1 MPLDI
6 ISTAIFDGPEA
17 VPGWSTALKYGP
29 YVLAAAA
36 AKYYF
41 GGASNNFGRDLHGRV
56 FIITGGTSGLGAY
69 VAYDLAQR
77 GAQLVL
83 LCRLALDQW
92 TVDFVDDLR
101 EKTGNFMVYA
111 EQCDLA
117 SLHSVRLFATKWLD
131 NQPPRR
137 LDGVVCCAA
146 DCIPRGRAR
155 ATTTDGVERQVGVN
169 YLAHAHLLTLLK
181 PLLHVQPP
189 DRDVRVVVT
198 TCLSHAMAQLSP
210 DDWWWLQRPY
220 PAARP
225 GVVYG
230 SSKLMLGMFA
240 RLFQRDLNRY
250 ERKDKA
256 PCNIKVSVVNPGIM
270 RTPLTRRFLS
280 MGTVWGLVL
289 YVLLWPVWFLV
300 FKSAR
305 QGAQSVLWAILAP
318 VLGAQDGGNLVQEC
332 GILTKGRKE
341 YWDYDLQDKLVADT
355 AAYIEEVEKRSAV
368 ERKRAG
374 VLLPEEERRK
384 ADIHE
389 KPSTEA
395 ELDFKLNLMRK
406 AMGTPMG
413 GPELSLF
420 GSASNAK
427 THASHAN
434 LGSKVGAQVGEAR
447 ARKT

>member
-6 ISTAIFDGPEA
+6 LSTAYFEGPQA
-17 VPGWSTALKYGP
+17 VPGWSAAVKYGP
-29 YVLAAAA
+29 YLLAAGA

-41 GGASNNFGRDLHGRV
+41 GGATNNFGRDLHGRV

-77 GAQLVL
+77 GAQIVL
-83 LCRLALDQW
+83 LCRLTLDLW
-92 TVDFVDDLR
+92 TVDFVEDLR

-117 SLHSVRLFATKWLD
+117 SLHSVRMFATQWLD

-137 LDGVVCCAA
+137 LDGVICCAA

-155 ATTTDGVERQVGVN
+155 QATVDGVERHLGVN

-189 DRDVRVVVT
+189 DRDVRVVLV
-198 TCLSHAMAQLSP
+198 TCLSQAMAQVDAS
-210 DDWWWLQRPY
+210 DWWWLRRVY

-230 SSKLMLGMFA
+230 TSKLMAGMFA
-240 RLFQRDLNRY
+240 RLFQRTLNAY

-280 MGTVWGLVL
+280 MGSVWGLVA

-300 FKSAR
+300 LKSAR

-332 GILTKGRKE
+332 GLLTKGRSE

-374 VLLPEEERRK
+374 LELAEEKRRK
-384 ADIHE
+384 ADIHA
-389 KPSTEA
+389 KPTTED
-395 ELDFKLNLMRK
+395 ELDHKLNLMRK
-406 AMGTPMG
+406 SMATPMG
-413 GPELSLF
+413 GPGASLF
-420 GSASNAK
+420 GEAPSLAK
-427 THASHAN
+427 TN
-434 LGSKVGAQVGEAR
+434 LGSKVGAKVGKAR
-447 ARKT
+447 ARKV